1 MRAAPLAVAV
11 LAVLAH
17 TSCNLFEWAEDRARD
32 CDVVQI
38 DISNRSL
45 VAEPVNIA
53 MEDEPYAN
61 ANLLLAGQTRRVT
74 ECVEEGDR
82 VRFRAGRGGIT
93 LDDANCVVSREDY
106 ELEYEIARVTW
117 DVEELYCEN
126 W

>member
-1 MRAAPLAVAV
+1 MRTAPLAVAV
-11 LAVLAH
+11 TAVIAH
-17 TSCNLFEWAEDRARD
+17 ASCNLFEWAEDRARA

-38 DISNRSL
+38 DLVNRSL

-53 MEDEPYAN
+53 IEGEPFAN
-61 ANLLLAGQTRRVT
+61 ANLLLAGQTRRLT

-82 VRFRAGRGGIT
+82 RRFRAGRGGVT
-93 LDDANCVVSREDY
+93 LDDANCVVSREAH
-106 ELEYEIARVTW
+106 ELEFEVARVVW